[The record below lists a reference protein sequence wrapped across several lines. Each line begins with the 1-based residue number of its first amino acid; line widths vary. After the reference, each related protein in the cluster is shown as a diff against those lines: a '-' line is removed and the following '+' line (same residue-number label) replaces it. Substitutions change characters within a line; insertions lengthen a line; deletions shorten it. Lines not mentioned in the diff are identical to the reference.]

1 MPTRYILIGLAAV
14 IALTLSVVEYQA
26 ELRGIRRAAEQAVQV
41 RANLIN
47 RYISL
52 MRQNVYALENTI
64 EDQYREARR
73 TGSLA
78 RELEAIRH
86 YPDHGVWG
94 LSGLAAEG
102 GIESLSGTL
111 TGTAALNDRSAE
123 LNYELTAVFAVESQF
138 RTLLEHVPE
147 VIWVYYTSVSEFIY
161 IAPDPA
167 VADFRFSNALY
178 TKEYWS
184 QAEPRLNPDGRQIIS
199 DLYDDSFG
207 QGLMISL
214 SSPVEVEGR
223 FIGIASLDLG
233 LGLLRGATG
242 FGEAL
247 GESILVDENNRI
259 VARRADFEL
268 NETYDVAHREGAW
281 ISDAGGTYW
290 RSAIVAQDELRLL
303 HRLPRVALHWK
314 GVKESSL
321 VWALLLAMLVLV
333 VFSVRLRGALTKVTT
348 LMNRDDL
355 TGLLNRRGLQ
365 EAHRP
370 LRELALREG
379 RDSALLLLDID
390 HFKRINDTHGHEV
403 GDQVLSIIARRLQ
416 ANVRE
421 YDLVCRW
428 GGEEIL
434 VFLANGD
441 AGIFRTIAERLRQA
455 VDARPMSS
463 ANVQVSIS
471 GGLTLFDADHSLET
485 TLQRVDVLLY
495 QAKDSGRNRIVSDL
509 PDD

>member
-1 MPTRYILIGLAAV
+1 MPTRYILIGLAAA

-26 ELRGIRRAAEQAVQV
+26 ELRGIRQAAEQAVQV

-47 RYISL
+47 RYIIL
-52 MRQNVYALENTI
+52 MRQNVYALDSTI
-64 EDQYREARR
+64 EDRYLEARR

-78 RELEAIRH
+78 RELESIRPFVD
-86 YPDHGVWG
+86 YDVWG
-94 LSGLAAEG
+94 VSGAAGEG

-111 TGTAALNDRSAE
+111 TGTSVLARRPPE
-123 LNYELTAVFAVESQF
+123 LDYELTAVFSAESQF

-147 VIWVYYTSVSEFIY
+147 VIWVYYTSLSEFIY

-167 VADFRFSNALY
+167 VADFRFSDVLY
-178 TKEYWS
+178 TKEFWS
-184 QAEPRLNPDGRQIIS
+184 QAEPSVNPEGRQIIS
-199 DLYDDSFG
+199 DLYDDAYG

-214 SSPVEVEGR
+214 SSPVVVDGR
-223 FIGIASLDLG
+223 FLGIASLDLG

-247 GESILVDENNRI
+247 GESILIDENNRI

-268 NETYDVAHREGAW
+268 GETYDVDHREDAW
-281 ISDAGGTYW
+281 IIDADGTRW
-290 RSAIVAQDELRLL
+290 RSAIVARDELRLL
-303 HRLPRVALHWK
+303 HRLPRSTLYWN
-314 GVKESSL
+314 GVRESLL
-321 VWALLLAMLVLV
+321 VWAVLFAMLVLV
-333 VFSVRLRGALTKVTT
+333 AFSVRLREALAKVTT

-355 TGLLNRRGLQ
+355 TGLLNRRGIQ
-365 EAHRP
+365 EAYRP

-390 HFKRINDTHGHEV
+390 HFKHINDSHGHEV
-403 GDQVLSIIARRLQ
+403 GDQVLSTIADRLQ
-416 ANVRE
+416 AHVRE

-441 AGIFRTIAERLRQA
+441 AEVYRAIAERLRQA

-463 ANVQVSIS
+463 ANVQVSVS
-471 GGLTLFDADHSLET
+471 GGLTLFASDESLVKN
-485 TLQRVDVLLY
+485 LQRADRLLY

-509 PDD
+509 PDV